1 MSGMFGMSDI
11 GYDTLTI
18 IVSTAGLLWLFVR
31 QTNRQFDAQR
41 AETAALRA
49 DMAKQFDAQRAET
62 AALRA
67 DFSRQMEVQRADFS
81 RQLDAQRADTAVLRA
96 DMAKQFDAQRAET
109 AVLRADMAKQ
119 LDAQRADF
127 TKQLEA
133 QRADTA
139 RQFEAL
145 RVEHRE
151 GLAQV
156 GERVAELRADFR
168 AVLPRAAA
176 EPAGRPQ
183 APVVAAPQRRED

>member
-1 MSGMFGMSDI
+1 MSAV

-31 QTNRQFDAQR
+31 QTNRQID
-41 AETAALRA
+41 ALRT
-49 DMAKQFDAQRAET
+49 DVT
-62 AALRA
+62 
-67 DFSRQMEVQRADFS
+67 
-81 RQLDAQRADTAVLRA
+81 RQLDAQRT
-96 DMAKQFDAQRAET
+96 E
-109 AVLRADMAKQ
+109 
-119 LDAQRADF
+119 F
-127 TKQLEA
+127 TRQLEA

-139 RQFEAL
+139 RQFEAQRADFTKQFDAQHADFTKQLDAQRADTARQFETL

-176 EPAGRPQ
+176 AEPAGRSQ
-183 APVVAAPQRRED
+183 APVVAAPQRREDQPAQPPNPPAPTR

>member
-1 MSGMFGMSDI
+1 MAIWSALLGMPADL

-41 AETAALRA
+41 VETAGLRA
-49 DMAKQFDAQRAET
+49 DMAKQFDAQRA
-62 AALRA
+62 
-67 DFSRQMEVQRADFS
+67 DFT
-81 RQLDAQRADTAVLRA
+81 RQLDAQRT
-96 DMAKQFDAQRAET
+96 E
-109 AVLRADMAKQ
+109 
-119 LDAQRADF
+119 
-127 TKQLEA
+127 
-133 QRADTA
+133 TA

-176 EPAGRPQ
+176 EPAVRPQ
-183 APVVAAPQRRED
+183 APVVVAPQHRED

>member
-1 MSGMFGMSDI
+1 MPADI

-18 IVSTAGLLWLFVR
+18 IVSIAGLLWLFVR

-49 DMAKQFDAQRAET
+49 DMARQFDAQRAET

-67 DFSRQMEVQRADFS
+67 DFT
-81 RQLDAQRADTAVLRA
+81 RQL
-96 DMAKQFDAQRAET
+96 DAQRAET
-109 AVLRADMAKQ
+109 AVLRADMVKQ

>member
-1 MSGMFGMSDI
+1 MSGMFGMSDV
-11 GYDTLTI
+11 GYDTLMI

-31 QTNRQFDAQR
+31 QTNRQIDAQR

-67 DFSRQMEVQRADFS
+67 DFSRQMEVQRADFT
-81 RQLDAQRADTAVLRA
+81 RQLDAQRAETAVLRA
-96 DMAKQFDAQRAET
+96 DMAKQFDAQRADFT
-109 AVLRADMAKQ
+109 KQ
-119 LDAQRADF
+119 LDAQRA
-127 TKQLEA
+127 EA
-133 QRADTA
+133 A

>member
-1 MSGMFGMSDI
+1 MLGMPADI

-31 QTNRQFDAQR
+31 QTNRQIDAQR

-67 DFSRQMEVQRADFS
+67 DFTK
-81 RQLDAQRADTAVLRA
+81 QLEAQRV
-96 DMAKQFDAQRAET
+96 
-109 AVLRADMAKQ
+109 
-119 LDAQRADF
+119 DF

-176 EPAGRPQ
+176 EPVGRPQ
-183 APVVAAPQRRED
+183 APVVAAPQHRED

>member
-1 MSGMFGMSDI
+1 MLDV

-31 QTNRQFDAQR
+31 QTNRQIDALRTDVTRQLDAQR
-41 AETAALRA
+41 AEFT
-49 DMAKQFDAQRAET
+49 
-62 AALRA
+62 
-67 DFSRQMEVQRADFS
+67 
-81 RQLDAQRADTAVLRA
+81 RQLDAQRADTAAL
-96 DMAKQFDAQRAET
+96 
-109 AVLRADMAKQ
+109 
-119 LDAQRADF
+119 RADF
-127 TKQLEA
+127 TRQLDA

-176 EPAGRPQ
+176 EPVGRPQ
-183 APVVAAPQRRED
+183 APVVVTPQRREDQPATPPDRPPAPAR

>member
-1 MSGMFGMSDI
+1 MKYRRDLAYHSGVADV

-18 IVSTAGLLWLFVR
+18 VVSTAGLLWLFVR
-31 QTNRQFDAQR
+31 QTNRQIDALRADFTKQFEAQR

-49 DMAKQFDAQRAET
+49 DTARQFE
-62 AALRA
+62 AL
-67 DFSRQMEVQRADFS
+67 
-81 RQLDAQRADTAVLRA
+81 
-96 DMAKQFDAQRAET
+96 
-109 AVLRADMAKQ
+109 
-119 LDAQRADF
+119 RADF
-127 TKQLEA
+127 TKQFEA

-176 EPAGRPQ
+176 EPVDRPQ
-183 APVVAAPQRRED
+183 APVVVAPQRRADQPPPNPPGQVPAPDR

>member
-1 MSGMFGMSDI
+1 MPADL

-41 AETAALRA
+41 AE
-49 DMAKQFDAQRAET
+49 
-62 AALRA
+62 
-67 DFSRQMEVQRADFS
+67 
-81 RQLDAQRADTAVLRA
+81 
-96 DMAKQFDAQRAET
+96 
-109 AVLRADMAKQ
+109 
-119 LDAQRADF
+119 
-127 TKQLEA
+127 
-133 QRADTA
+133 TA

>member
-1 MSGMFGMSDI
+1 MSDI

-18 IVSTAGLLWLFVR
+18 IVSNAGLLWLFIR
-31 QTNRQFDAQR
+31 QTNRQIDALRSDFNTLRSDFNTLRSDTARQFEAQR
-41 AETAALRA
+41 A
-49 DMAKQFDAQRAET
+49 DT

-67 DFSRQMEVQRADFS
+67 DF
-81 RQLDAQRADTAVLRA
+81 T
-96 DMAKQFDAQRAET
+96 
-109 AVLRADMAKQ
+109 KQ

-127 TKQLEA
+127 TRQLDT

-139 RQFEAL
+139 RQFDAQ
-145 RVEHRE
+145 RAEHRE

-176 EPAGRPQ
+176 EPARSPL
-183 APVVAAPQRRED
+183 AARGELDG

>member
-1 MSGMFGMSDI
+1 MSGMFGMSDV

-31 QTNRQFDAQR
+31 QTNRQIDAQR
-41 AETAALRA
+41 AETAALRADFTRQMEVQRADFTRHLDAQHAETAALRA
-49 DMAKQFDAQRAET
+49 DMAKQFD
-62 AALRA
+62 
-67 DFSRQMEVQRADFS
+67 
-81 RQLDAQRADTAVLRA
+81 
-96 DMAKQFDAQRAET
+96 
-109 AVLRADMAKQ
+109 
-119 LDAQRADF
+119 
-127 TKQLEA
+127 A

-176 EPAGRPQ
+176 EPASRPQ

>member
-1 MSGMFGMSDI
+1 MLDV

-31 QTNRQFDAQR
+31 QTNRQIDALRVDTARQFEAQR

-49 DMAKQFDAQRAET
+49 DTARQFEAQRAET

-67 DFSRQMEVQRADFS
+67 DF
-81 RQLDAQRADTAVLRA
+81 T
-96 DMAKQFDAQRAET
+96 
-109 AVLRADMAKQ
+109 KQ
-119 LDAQRADF
+119 LDA
-127 TKQLEA
+127 L
-133 QRADTA
+133 RADTA

-168 AVLPRAAA
+168 AVMPRAAA
-176 EPAGRPQ
+176 EPVDRPQ
-183 APVVAAPQRRED
+183 APVVVAPQRRADQPPAPDR